1 MLLAKSATSSN
12 ASRPRSSAS
21 CEGQPDRR
29 SLGLGVGRPGQRA
42 VVGHHRLAERHA
54 DRDLAL
60 VVRLVG
66 VQLRSRRV
74 ADDPQA
80 VGQPQPPVA
89 RERRPPGRV
98 DAVVLEPQVVERER
112 APDREQDDMA
122 LGGRAVVEVDDV
134 GAVLARRG
142 PRSERPDAGPDRHA
156 VGLERGAQ
164 DLGIA
169 RVVGRREA
177 RPGLDDRRRDA
188 ETGIDLGQLAAGRAA
203 TEDDQ
208 AARQLAGQRRLLVGP
223 GDDLVEPLDGR
234 PLGDRADGDDD
245 VRAGQLVGH
254 RRRGGRRPDHDRRS
268 CRSRGR
274 RRPPPWSAPP
284 TCELSSGSGASAARL
299 IMKSRWAEARG
310 HS

>member
-1 MLLAKSATSSN
+1 MDGGRGVGAGHRRADQLARAAIDDDRDVPHLGLEGVAPRALGEVGDQLERVETAVERLL
-12 ASRPRSSAS
+12 
-21 CEGQPDRR
+21 EGQPDRR
-29 SLGLGVGRPGQRA
+29 RLGLGVGRPGQRA

-66 VQLRSRRV
+66 VQLRPRRV

-80 VGQPQPPVA
+80 VGQAQPPVT

-98 DAVVLEPQVVERER
+98 DAVVLEPQIVERER
-112 APDREQDDMA
+112 TPDREQDDVA
-122 LGGRAVVEVDDV
+122 LGGRAIVELDDV

-142 PRSERPDAGPDRHA
+142 PRSERPDAGPDGHA

-169 RVVGRREA
+169 RVVGGREA

-188 ETGIDLGQLAAGRAA
+188 EAGIDLGQLAAGRAA
-203 TEDDQ
+203 PEDDQ

-223 GDDLVEPLDGR
+223 GDDLVEPLDRSAAWR
-234 PLGDRADGDDD
+234 PS
-245 VRAGQLVGH
+245 
-254 RRRGGRRPDHDRRS
+254 RRR
-268 CRSRGR
+268 
-274 RRPPPWSAPP
+274 
-284 TCELSSGSGASAARL
+284 
-299 IMKSRWAEARG
+299 
-310 HS
+310 